1 MFEVDGKKIL
11 IVDDYKENVD
21 ILVEALIDKYQVY
34 AALNGSDALK
44 LADKVEPDLILLDI
58 MMPVMD
64 GYETIRNLKGKDETK
79 EIPVIFIS
87 ALSEISNKK
96 RGFDLGA
103 VDYITKPFDM
113 LEVEYRVKIHLTLRE
128 ANKYLEN
135 QNHTLE
141 EKVRERT
148 KENENLRDAMIET
161 LADLAETRDSETGN
175 HIKRTQH
182 YIRIVARSLYEMGLY
197 KDIITDDYLELLFK
211 TSPLHDVGK
220 VGIRDEIL
228 LKPGKLT
235 DEEFEE
241 MKNHAYLG
249 YKILHKSNVINANLE
264 FINLAAEIAYSH
276 HEKWDGSGYPR
287 KLKGEEIP
295 LSGRLMAIV
304 DVYDAL
310 VSKRIYKEGMGH
322 EEAKEIILKGKGI
335 HFQPEVVEAFLNAE
349 NELIEVRKHLIE

>member
-44 LADKVEPDLILLDI
+44 LADKVNPDLILLDI

-64 GYETIRNLKGKDETK
+64 GYETIRNLKEKDETK
-79 EIPVIFIS
+79 DIPVIFIS

-128 ANKYLEN
+128 ANRYLEN
-135 QNHTLE
+135 QNQILE

-182 YIRIVARSLYEMGLY
+182 YIRIVARALYEMGLY

-249 YKILHKSNVINANLE
+249 YKILHKSNVINENLE

-322 EEAKEIILKGKGI
+322 EDAKKIILNGKGT
-335 HFQPEVVEAFLNAE
+335 HFQPEVVDAFLNAE
-349 NELIEVRKHLIE
+349 SELIEVRKHLIE